1 MQFFRRWLESLTG
14 GVRGSSFVLTVKVW
28 GKFIVT
34 QVVCV
39 SDCGCERQIF
49 RAELGLIKAD
59 NFLPSVLRTV
69 ITT

>member
-1 MQFFRRWLESLTG
+1 MLQKVVGKSDRRGARE
-14 GVRGSSFVLTVKVW
+14 FVLTVKVW

-59 NFLPSVLRTV
+59 SFLPSVLRTA
-69 ITT
+69 ITI